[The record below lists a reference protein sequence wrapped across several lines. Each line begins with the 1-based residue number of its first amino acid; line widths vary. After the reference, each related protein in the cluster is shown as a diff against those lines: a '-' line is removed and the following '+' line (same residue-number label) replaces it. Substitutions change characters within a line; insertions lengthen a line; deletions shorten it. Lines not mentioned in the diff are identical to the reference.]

1 MRITLIT
8 YIFQG
13 QHMIL
18 DTNGSSCV
26 KVNFGIGAAST
37 TREWDIMVIFFSLN

>member
-1 MRITLIT
+1 
-8 YIFQG
+8 
-13 QHMIL
+13 MIL

-37 TREWDIMVIFFSLN
+37 TREWDIMVIFFFVKLVHWPFL